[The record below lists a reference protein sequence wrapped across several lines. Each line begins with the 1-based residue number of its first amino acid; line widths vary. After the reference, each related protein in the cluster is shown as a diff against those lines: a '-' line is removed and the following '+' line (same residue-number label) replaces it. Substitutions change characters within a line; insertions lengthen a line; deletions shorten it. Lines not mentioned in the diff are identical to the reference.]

1 MNATNSFKEL
11 RMLAGE
17 LAGDLMHLGRGG
29 AAGGSGTPEK
39 SIAVS
44 IRPRRCLWQPENERA
59 LEGWNRP
66 ELMLK
71 SNPDKGR
78 KVNYA

>member
-39 SIAVS
+39 NGVAV
-44 IRPRRCLWQPENERA
+44 IRPRRCLWQPEMKRGSESSNF
-59 LEGWNRP
+59 LT
-66 ELMLK
+66 LM
-71 SNPDKGR
+71 
-78 KVNYA
+78 